1 MTYLKPPTSRQV
13 IHHLSPGDHT
23 QATAPAQVKASRL
36 QKSGGNHEEFTNH
49 RVAMAMVAMAMGL
62 AIPGRVFVVCKP
74 GTISTVINWLI
85 N

>member
-1 MTYLKPPTSRQV
+1 MNNQV

-49 RVAMAMVAMAMGL
+49 RVGH
-62 AIPGRVFVVCKP
+62 GH
-74 GTISTVINWLI
+74 GGHGHGISHSW
-85 N
+85 